1 MFFSQWRSRL
11 VNELYPKRGTAMSK
25 KFQNFINGKWVDAK
39 TGHTFENRNPANWDE
54 IIGTFPK
61 SGKEDVDDAVRAARA
76 AFEKWR
82 LVPAPRRGDIMRNVG
97 DLLVARKEELARQM
111 TREMGKVLAETRGD
125 VQEGIDTAYY
135 AGSEGRRLFGH
146 TVPSELPDKF
156 NMAMRV
162 PIGVAGVVTPW
173 NFPMAIPTWKIFP
186 ALLCGNTVVFKPA
199 SDTPA
204 TATSLVEILLEAG
217 VPEGVIN
224 IVHGGGG
231 DVGMSIVG
239 HPDVDLISFTGSTVV
254 GKKISEVAS
263 ATLKRV
269 SLELGGKNAQI
280 VMDDANLD
288 LALEGVLWGAFG
300 TTGQRCTA
308 TSRLIL
314 QDKVHDRFVDML
326 VKRAGSLK
334 LGDGLQPGVDVGPCI
349 NQGQQS
355 VVQSYVEIGLKEG
368 ARLMLGGEIPNE
380 TGLGKG
386 WFYKPTVF
394 ADVKPEHRI
403 AKEEIFGPVLSV
415 IRVKSLDEA
424 VQTLN
429 NTIYGL
435 SSSIYT
441 SDINQ
446 AFRAIRDVKAGITYI
461 NAPTIG
467 AEAHMPFGGVKQTG
481 NGHREGGWTVYDF
494 FSEWKTVYIDYSGGL
509 QRAQIDNYES

>member
-1 MFFSQWRSRL
+1 M
-11 VNELYPKRGTAMSK
+11 TK

-39 TGHTFENRNPANWDE
+39 AGRTFENRNPACWDE
-54 IIGTFPK
+54 VIGTFPK
-61 SGKEDVDDAVRAARA
+61 SAQEDVDEAVRAARS

-82 LVPAPRRGDIMRNVG
+82 LVPAPKRGDIMRRVG
-97 DLLVARKEELARQM
+97 DLMVAKKEELAQQM

-135 AGSEGRRLFGH
+135 AASEGRRLFGR
-146 TVPSELPDKF
+146 TAPSELPDKF
-156 NMAMRV
+156 NLAIRV
-162 PIGVAGVVTPW
+162 PIGVAGIVTPW

-204 TATSLVEILLEAG
+204 TATSLVGVLMEAG
-217 VPEGVIN
+217 VPEGAVN

-231 DVGMSIVG
+231 EVGNAIVS
-239 HPDVDLISFTGSTVV
+239 HPDVDVVSFTGSTEV
-254 GKKISEVAS
+254 GKKISAMAA

-280 VMDDANLD
+280 VMDDADLN

-314 QDKVHDRFVDML
+314 HEKVYDRFLDML
-326 VKRAGSLK
+326 VKRTQALR
-334 LGDGLQPGVDVGPCI
+334 LGDGLQPTTDVGPCI
-349 NQGQQS
+349 NKGQQDTVS
-355 VVQSYVEIGLKEG
+355 SYVAIGQQQG
-368 ARLMLGGEIPNE
+368 ARLLTGGEIPKGN
-380 TGLGKG
+380 GLDKG
-386 WFYKPTVF
+386 WFYRPTVF
-394 ADVKPEHRI
+394 ADVRPDHRI
-403 AKEEIFGPVLSV
+403 AREEIFGPILSV
-415 IRVKSLDEA
+415 LKAKDLSDA
-424 VQTLN
+424 VNILN
-429 NTIYGL
+429 DTIYGL

-441 SDINQ
+441 SNVNA
-446 AFRAIRDVKAGITYI
+446 AFRAIRDIKAGITYI

-494 FSEWKTVYIDYSGGL
+494 FTEWKTVYVDYSGGL
-509 QRAQIDNYES
+509 QRAQIDNYQN